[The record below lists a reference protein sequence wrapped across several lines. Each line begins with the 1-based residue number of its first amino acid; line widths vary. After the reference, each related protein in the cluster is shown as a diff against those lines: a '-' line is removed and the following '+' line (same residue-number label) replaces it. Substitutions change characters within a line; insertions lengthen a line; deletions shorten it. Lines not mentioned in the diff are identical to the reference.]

1 MDNESKVSVT
11 IPVYNSDRY
20 INECIDSLSCQTYP
34 NIEDV
39 AVDDESNDTSLSILR
54 VMGMR

>member
-20 INECIDSLSCQTYP
+20 INECIYSLSCQTYP
-34 NIEDV
+34 NIEDI

>member
-20 INECIDSLSCQTYP
+20 INECIPQIRNL
-34 NIEDV
+34 
-39 AVDDESNDTSLSILR
+39 
-54 VMGMR
+54 